1 MLPKFPFPGGPRRAR
16 TRSTGSKRS
25 WCSTACFGF
34 TAAVASARV
43 RWRCCWPVPRVY
55 RGALLTCDLS
65 ASAIRSV
72 LVGIASSFRQTG
84 ARGLILDDMPA
95 DADNSLIYAIGQ
107 VARAVTDADG
117 VLIVTSVKPP
127 QPTLRSRLGLDEDAI
142 IRVPY
147 LTSED
152 VANIVNAAG
161 GDPQKWA
168 RSIQIFA
175 GGHPQLVDARV
186 AGLEQR
192 GWNEKEMLA
201 DILPLKDTPDDVEEE
216 RKAVRSRLLEELPSN
231 ALELLLRLSLL
242 HGNFDRPMALVVA
255 GAQTAVPQA
264 GLFFDFLAG
273 PWIEQVGPERYRLSP
288 LLKDSGTAA
297 LPLPLQR
304 SIKTKVMNY
313 LIKDGAV
320 H

>member
-1 MLPKFPFPGGPRRAR
+1 
-16 TRSTGSKRS
+16 
-25 WCSTACFGF
+25 
-34 TAAVASARV
+34 
-43 RWRCCWPVPRVY
+43 
-55 RGALLTCDLS
+55 
-65 ASAIRSV
+65 
-72 LVGIASSFRQTG
+72 
-84 ARGLILDDMPA
+84 MPA

-255 GAQTAVPQA
+255 GTQTAVPQA